1 MTDFLNMARDPE
13 HRRSFEKLLYLAARR
28 GDADLVEERLSWGV
42 DPNCASPRGTT
53 ALIANV
59 LGCCPSVATVAALLK
74 YGADANLMD
83 QKGLTALD
91 YARRKLARI
100 QLRLVRRQRKS
111 RSLDENGQLSLG
123 AEEQAKLDRHRSE
136 NPDLSRDFY
145 RLYWQ
150 ERTRAARRKF
160 SDLDQIKQVIAILE
174 APGQQMS

>member
-1 MTDFLNMARDPE
+1 MTDFRNMARDPE
-13 HRRSFEKLLYLAARR
+13 HRRGFEKLLYLAARR
-28 GDADLVEERLSWGV
+28 GDADLVAERLSWGV
-42 DPNCASPRGTT
+42 DPNSASPRGAT

-59 LGCCPSVATVAALLK
+59 RGCCPDVATVAALLK

-91 YARRKLARI
+91 YARRKLARM

-111 RSLDENGQLSLG
+111 RSLDENGQFSAG
-123 AEEQAKLDRHRSE
+123 AEEQARLDQLRSE
-136 NPDLSRDFY
+136 NPDLGRDFY

-160 SDLDQIKQVIAILE
+160 NDLDQIEQVIAILE
-174 APGQQMS
+174 ARGEQTS